1 MADVGYPTYTDT
13 DCGAFHVMLSMLGFQ
28 AIYSVRTVFGRSWRS
43 TKVPSETKV
52 TMAFGGILEDSHLPH
67 VPGTVILNEEAA
79 HSENVTRGLRHG
91 IGRNAGV
98 VLAPQPS
105 EDPNDPLNFSNTKKI
120 TIISILAFGVI
131 LYAGTV
137 GPLLN
142 AGLSTI
148 AHDFGVP
155 IGDITVISGY
165 QLLVAGAF
173 GPLVC
178 AFSRKYGKR
187 PLFMLCSIL
196 GVAGTII
203 GSASNGL
210 DTLLTARVVQGFAI
224 SAYESLVITAIGD
237 LFFVHERG
245 LYSSII
251 NFLLA
256 GISNF
261 SSVITGTIVAN
272 LGWKYLFHILLA
284 FVTLQLILLFLF
296 CPETTYSRDKRYETD
311 EITNVDL
318 EKLAEVEHRNDAGLE
333 KTASSGVRAN
343 PVPALKTFRQELAIF
358 TGVYTDENLLQLVL
372 GSFAIWT
379 NLAAAWVIIAVGG
392 STVLFVAVAFVLA
405 QIFTLPPYNLNAAG
419 VGYLS
424 LGPFVGSIIGS
435 VILGFALD
443 PLIKWFSKRNVGTYE
458 PEYRLVVMLGGFLMG
473 GGLIAWGYM
482 AEQGINLYA
491 CATVHGIVLI
501 GVVAICTAATAYALD
516 AYRDMSNEIFIAI
529 MLFKNVVLYGFS
541 EFVNDWTASA
551 GPFVVYSVFGGIGLA
566 ITLAAIPVYIFG
578 KR

>member
-1 MADVGYPTYTDT
+1 
-13 DCGAFHVMLSMLGFQ
+13 
-28 AIYSVRTVFGRSWRS
+28 
-43 TKVPSETKV
+43 
-52 TMAFGGILEDSHLPH
+52 MAFGGILEDSHLPH

-79 HSENVTRGLRHG
+79 HSESVTGGLRHG
-91 IGRNAGV
+91 MGRNAGV

-105 EDPNDPLNFSNTKKI
+105 EDPNDPLNWSDTKKI
-120 TIISILAFGVI
+120 SIISILAFDVI

-148 AHDFGVP
+148 SHDFGVP

-196 GVAGTII
+196 GVVGTVI

-210 DTLLTARVVQGFAI
+210 NALLTARVVQGFAI

-261 SSVITGTIVAN
+261 SSVITVTIVSN

-284 FVTLQLILLFLF
+284 FVALQLILLILF
-296 CPETTYSRDKRYETD
+296 CLETTYNRDKRYDTD
-311 EITNVDL
+311 EVANVDL
-318 EKLAEVEHRNDAGLE
+318 EKLAEVEHRNDTELE
-333 KTASSGVRAN
+333 KSASSATRAK
-343 PVPALKTFRQELAIF
+343 PVPLPKTFRQELAIL

-372 GSFAIWT
+372 GSFAVWT
-379 NLAAAWVIIAVGG
+379 NFTAAWVIIAVGG
-392 STVLFVAVAFVLA
+392 STVLSVAVAFVLA
-405 QIFTLPPYNLNAAG
+405 QIFTLPPYNLTAAG

-435 VILGFALD
+435 V
-443 PLIKWFSKRNVGTYE
+443 
-458 PEYRLVVMLGGFLMG
+458 
-473 GGLIAWGYM
+473 IAWGYM

-491 CATVHGIVLI
+491 CATVHGIVLV

-529 MLFKNVVLYGFS
+529 MLFKNVVLYRFS
-541 EFVNDWTASA
+541 EFVNNWTAFA

-566 ITLAAIPVYIFG
+566 LTLAAIPVYIFG
-578 KR
+578 KQYRSLWARHNLLERMGVKTHAEV

>member
-1 MADVGYPTYTDT
+1 
-13 DCGAFHVMLSMLGFQ
+13 
-28 AIYSVRTVFGRSWRS
+28 
-43 TKVPSETKV
+43 
-52 TMAFGGILEDSHLPH
+52 MAFGGILEDSHLPH

-79 HSENVTRGLRHG
+79 HSESVTRALRHG

-105 EDPNDPLNFSNTKKI
+105 EDPNDSLDWSNTKKI

-148 AHDFGVP
+148 SQDFGVP

-187 PLFMLCSIL
+187 PLFVLCSIL
-196 GVAGTII
+196 GVVGTVI
-203 GSASNGL
+203 GSASSGL

-224 SAYESLVITAIGD
+224 SAYESLVI
-237 LFFVHERG
+237 
-245 LYSSII
+245 

-261 SSVITGTIVAN
+261 SSVITGTIVTN

-284 FVTLQLILLFLF
+284 FVALQLVLLLLF
-296 CPETTYSRDKRYETD
+296 CPETTYIRDKRYDTD
-311 EITNVDL
+311 EVANVDL
-318 EKLAEVEHRNDAGLE
+318 EKLAEIEHRNDTTLE
-333 KTASSGVRAN
+333 KTASSATRAA
-343 PVPALKTFRQELAIF
+343 PIPPLKMFRQELAIF
-358 TGVYTDENLLQLVL
+358 TGVYTDENLFQLVL
-372 GSFAIWT
+372 GSFAVWT

-405 QIFTLPPYNLNAAG
+405 QIFTLPPYNLTAAG

-424 LGPFVGSIIGS
+424 LGPFIGSIIGS
-435 VILGFALD
+435 VILGFVLD

-491 CATVHGIVLI
+491 CATVHGIVLV

-516 AYRDMSNEIFIAI
+516 AYRDMINEIFIAI

-541 EFVNDWTASA
+541 EFVNNWTASA

-566 ITLAAIPVYIFG
+566 ITLAAMPVYVFG
-578 KR
+578 KRSVPQTKFYALILTNRHTDIEASGLAITSSSEWVSRHMLEFEKIESRFPTMCLQE

>member
-1 MADVGYPTYTDT
+1 
-13 DCGAFHVMLSMLGFQ
+13 
-28 AIYSVRTVFGRSWRS
+28 
-43 TKVPSETKV
+43 
-52 TMAFGGILEDSHLPH
+52 MAFGGILEDSHLPH

-79 HSENVTRGLRHG
+79 HSENITRGLRHG
-91 IGRNAGV
+91 RGKNAGV

-105 EDPNDPLNFSNTKKI
+105 EDPNDPLNWSTAKKLTI
-120 TIISILAFGVI
+120 TFILAFGVI

-148 AHDFGVP
+148 SKDFNVP
-155 IGDITVISGY
+155 LGDITVISGY
-165 QLLVAGAF
+165 QLLVAGCF
-173 GPLVC
+173 GPPVC

-187 PLFMLCSIL
+187 PLFVLCSIL
-196 GVAGTII
+196 GVVGTII
-203 GSASNGL
+203 GSVATSL
-210 DTLLTARVVQGFAI
+210 DSLLAARIVQGFAI

-245 LYSSII
+245 IYASAI

-261 SSVITGTIVAN
+261 SSVITGTIVEN
-272 LGWKYLFHILLA
+272 LGWKYLFHILNA
-284 FVTLQLILLFLF
+284 FVALQLILLFFF
-296 CPETTYSRDKRYETD
+296 CPETTFNRDKQYDTD
-311 EITNVDL
+311 ENANVDL
-318 EKLAEVEHRNDAGLE
+318 EKLAEAEHRDDVELE
-333 KTASSGVRAN
+333 KTASSGARAT
-343 PVPALKTFRQELAIF
+343 PLPSRKTFRQELAIF
-358 TGVYTDENLLQLVL
+358 TGTYTDETLFQLVI
-372 GSFAIWT
+372 GSFAVWT
-379 NLAAAWVIIAVGG
+379 NLAAAWCIIAVGI

-405 QIFTLPPYNLNAAG
+405 QIFTLPPYNLSASG

-435 VILGFALD
+435 LALGIMLD

-458 PEYRLVVMLGGFLMG
+458 PEYRLVVMFGGLLMG

-482 AEQGINLYA
+482 AEHGINLYA
-491 CATVHGIVLI
+491 CATVHGIILV
-501 GVVAICTAATAYALD
+501 GVVSICTAATAYALD

-529 MLFKNVVLYGFS
+529 MLLKNVVLYGFS
-541 EFVNDWTASA
+541 EFVNNWTASA

-566 ITLAAIPVYIFG
+566 ICLASIPVYVYRSYWARHNLLEKFG
-578 KR
+578 VKTHAEV

>member
-1 MADVGYPTYTDT
+1 
-13 DCGAFHVMLSMLGFQ
+13 
-28 AIYSVRTVFGRSWRS
+28 
-43 TKVPSETKV
+43 
-52 TMAFGGILEDSHLPH
+52 MAFGGILEDSHLPH

-79 HSENVTRGLRHG
+79 HSERVTRALRHG
-91 IGRNAGV
+91 KGKNAGV

-105 EDPNDPLNFSNTKKI
+105 EDPNDPLNWSNTKKV
-120 TIISILAFGVI
+120 TIITILAFGVI

-148 AHDFGVP
+148 SHDFGVP

-165 QLLVAGAF
+165 QLLVAGCF

-187 PLFMLCSIL
+187 PLFILCSIL
-196 GVAGTII
+196 GVVGTII
-203 GSASNGL
+203 GSTATGL
-210 DTLLTARVVQGFAI
+210 DSLLAARVVQGFAI
-224 SAYESLVITAIGD
+224 SAYESLVITVIGD

-245 LYSSII
+245 LYSSVI

-261 SSVITGTIVAN
+261 SSVITGTIVNN
-272 LGWKYLFHILLA
+272 LGWKYLFYILDA
-284 FVTLQLILLFLF
+284 FVALQLILVIFF
-296 CPETTYSRDKRYETD
+296 CPETSYNRERQYDTD
-311 EITNVDL
+311 EIANVDL
-318 EKLAEVEHRNDAGLE
+318 EKLAEAEHRDELE
-333 KTASSGVRAN
+333 KTATSGSRVT
-343 PVPALKTFRQELAIF
+343 PLPSPKSFTQELAVF
-358 TGVYTDENLLQLVL
+358 TGVYTDENLFQLVI
-372 GSFAIWT
+372 GSFGVWT
-379 NLAAAWVIIAVGG
+379 NLAAAWVIVAVGG

-405 QIFTLPPYNLNAAG
+405 QIFTLPPYNLNASG

-424 LGPFVGSIIGS
+424 LGPFVGAIIGS
-435 VILGFALD
+435 LIMGLILD

-458 PEYRLVVMLGGFLMG
+458 PEYRLVVMLGGLLMG

-482 AEQGINLYA
+482 AEHGINLYA
-491 CATVHGIVLI
+491 CATVHGIVLV
-501 GVVAICTAATAYALD
+501 GVVSICTAATAYALD

-541 EFVNDWTASA
+541 EFVNSWTASA

-566 ITLAAIPVYIFG
+566 IVFAAVPIYVFG
-578 KR
+578 KKYVSYRITRVTCRLIYSYRYRSFWARHNLLEKLGVKTHPEI

>member
-1 MADVGYPTYTDT
+1 MGVAVYAPKKGTLCVLYICLTQPTSVDRSRLVLFY
-13 DCGAFHVMLSMLGFQ
+13 HWQ
-28 AIYSVRTVFGRSWRS
+28 AN
-43 TKVPSETKV
+43 
-52 TMAFGGILEDSHLPH
+52 MAFGGILEDSHLPH

-79 HSENVTRGLRHG
+79 HSERVTRALRHG
-91 IGRNAGV
+91 KGKNAGV

-105 EDPNDPLNFSNTKKI
+105 EDPNDPLNWSDTKKV
-120 TIISILAFGVI
+120 TIITILAFGVI

-148 AHDFGVP
+148 SHDFGVP
-155 IGDITVISGY
+155 IGDITVLSGY
-165 QLLVAGAF
+165 QLLVAGCF

-178 AFSRKYGKR
+178 SFSRKYGKR
-187 PLFMLCSIL
+187 PLFILCSIL
-196 GVAGTII
+196 GVVGTII
-203 GSASNGL
+203 GSAANGINS
-210 DTLLTARVVQGFAI
+210 LLTARVVQGFAI
-224 SAYESLVITAIGD
+224 SAYESLVITVIGD

-245 LYSSII
+245 LYSSVI

-261 SSVITGTIVAN
+261 SSVITGTIVTN
-272 LGWKYLFHILLA
+272 LGWKYLFYILDA
-284 FVTLQLILLFLF
+284 FVALQLILVFLF
-296 CPETTYSRDKRYETD
+296 CPETSFVRDKQYDTD
-311 EITNVDL
+311 EIVNVDL
-318 EKLAEVEHRNDAGLE
+318 DKLAEAEHRDHAELE
-333 KTASSGVRAN
+333 KTATSGSRVT
-343 PVPALKTFRQELAIF
+343 PLPSKKTFVQELAVF
-358 TGVYTDENLLQLVL
+358 TGVYTDENLFQLTI
-372 GSFAIWT
+372 GSFGVWT
-379 NLAAAWVIIAVGG
+379 NVAAAWVIVAVGG

-405 QIFTLPPYNLNAAG
+405 QIFTLPPYNLDASG

-424 LGPFVGSIIGS
+424 LGPFVGAIIGS
-435 VILGFALD
+435 LIMGIVLD

-482 AEQGINLYA
+482 AEHGVNLYA
-491 CATVHGIVLI
+491 CATVHGIVLV
-501 GVVAICTAATAYALD
+501 GVVSICTAATAYALD

-541 EFVNDWTASA
+541 EFVNNWTASA

-566 ITLAAIPVYIFG
+566 IVLAAIPIYVFG
-578 KR
+578 KK